1 MSNVNPLTYFKR
13 IKKNLDKHVKIW
25 PWAQSQRYLYE
36 NRKAIGC
43 NKITVYILILSFQSA
58 SLVSRSP
65 AIKCKIWCKFFWS
78 SFSILWKFFF
88 PRLLCHDS
96 WKMSKWKGECTFRK
110 FYPIVTRIH
119 TWLHN
124 KWECYRKS
132 IPLWYSVGV

>member
-25 PWAQSQRYLYE
+25 PWVQSQRYSYE

-65 AIKCKIWCKFFWS
+65 AIKCKNGA
-78 SFSILWKFFF
+78 SFSEVAFLFCENSFSQDFYATIVE
-88 PRLLCHDS
+88 RL
-96 WKMSKWKGECTFRK
+96 KGNVPSENFT
-110 FYPIVTRIH
+110 P
-119 TWLHN
+119 
-124 KWECYRKS
+124 
-132 IPLWYSVGV
+132 

>member
-58 SLVSRSP
+58 SFVSRKQQSNVKYG
-65 AIKCKIWCKFFWS
+65 ASLSEVAFLFCEN
-78 SFSILWKFFF
+78 SFS

-96 WKMSKWKGECTFRK
+96 WKIEEKGNAPSENFT
-110 FYPIVTRIH
+110 P
-119 TWLHN
+119 
-124 KWECYRKS
+124 
-132 IPLWYSVGV
+132 